1 MSFKRISVLAWKD
14 IIDSIR
20 TPRLLVIIITP
31 LIIALC
37 INLFFGDKLTLRIGV
52 FSQDDTQLIKNLE
65 QVELVEVRIYNSTET
80 LRESV
85 RNGEITVGVDLPANF
100 DTLLINNELP
110 SVNFIVGD
118 NSQESQVGVTLVQQ
132 VIQSLSSNPLPIISS
147 TIILKP
153 DTLPG
158 ISIREDLSIDQYAIV
173 LWLVMGIVGN
183 GVMLVPT
190 LIVEER
196 ERKTLDALL
205 LSPLTYTEFAIGKAV
220 VGVVYSIASSVLIL
234 LVQGGL
240 SGDIFFIAVLI
251 ILGSLSLSFFGVL
264 IGTLVEN
271 LHVLNSY
278 GSVFVFLLTLP
289 ALIGMLGPNP
299 FIQYLQI
306 LPTYPLVDGIV
317 KTVSGQNQIAIPSLV
332 LLCIHSALIL
342 AAVTLS
348 LKRRQINR

>member
-1 MSFKRISVLAWKD
+1 MSIKRVFVPAWKD

-37 INLFFGDKLTLRIGV
+37 INLFFGDKLTLRVGM
-52 FSQDDTQLIKNLE
+52 FSQDDTQLIKTLE
-65 QVELVEVRIYNSTET
+65 QVELVEIHIYDSTEA
-80 LRESV
+80 LGEAV
-85 RNGEITVGVDLPANF
+85 QNGEITVGVVLPTNF
-100 DTLLINNELP
+100 DALLANNELP
-110 SVNFIVGD
+110 SVNFIVNN

-132 VIQSLSSNPLPIISS
+132 VIQSLSSNPLPIVSS
-147 TIILKP
+147 TKILKP

-158 ISIREDLSIDQYAIV
+158 ISIRGDLSIDQYAII

-205 LSPLTYTEFAIGKAV
+205 LSPLSYSDFAIGKAI
-220 VGVVYSIASSVLIL
+220 VGVVYSVVSSALIL

-240 SGDIFFIAVLI
+240 SGDIFLMAMLI

-264 IGTLVEN
+264 VGTLVEN

-278 GSVFVFLLTLP
+278 GSIFVFLLTLP
-289 ALIGMLGPNP
+289 ALIGMLGSNP
-299 FIQYLQI
+299 IIQYLQF
-306 LPTYPLVDGIV
+306 LPTFPLVDGIV
-317 KTVSGQNQIAIPSLV
+317 KIVSGQNQIALPSLL
-332 LLCIHSALIL
+332 LLCIHNILIL
-342 AAVTLS
+342 GAVILS
-348 LKRRQINR
+348 LKRRQINK